1 MKAYISV
8 DTDTRKLLGKE
19 IIALGMALNAA
30 NVEQFI
36 FVDKYPREAGQETEM
51 LQKAMKEIDGCNFII
66 VEASNINV
74 TSCVELGYAKAK
86 RKPIVYLQ
94 KSEATSDEI
103 IFALSNFH
111 ILYTSPKDLFDQLT
125 EFLKNVLPQQ

>member
-19 IIALGMALNAA
+19 IIALGMALSTA

-36 FVDKYPREAGQETEM
+36 FVDKHPREAGQEAEM
-51 LQKAMKEIDGCNFII
+51 LQKAMKEIDTCNFII
-66 VEASNINV
+66 VEATNINV

-94 KSEATSDEI
+94 KAEATSDEI

-111 ILYTSPKDLFDQLT
+111 ILYSSPKDLFDQLT

>member
-94 KSEATSDEI
+94 KDEATSDEI

>member
-19 IIALGMALNAA
+19 IIALGMALSTA

-36 FVDKYPREAGQETEM
+36 FVDKHPREAGQEVEM
-51 LQKAMKEIDGCNFII
+51 LQRAMKEIDTCNFII
-66 VEASNINV
+66 VEATNINV

-86 RKPIVYLQ
+86 RKPIVYLE
-94 KSEATSDEI
+94 KAEATSDEI
-103 IFALSNFH
+103 IFAVSNFH
-111 ILYTSPKDLFDQLT
+111 IRSEERRVERAKI
-125 EFLKNVLPQQ
+125 

>member
-19 IIALGMALNAA
+19 IIALGMALSTA

-36 FVDKYPREAGQETEM
+36 FVDKHPREAGQEVEM
-51 LQKAMKEIDGCNFII
+51 LQKAMKEIDTCNFII
-66 VEASNINV
+66 VEATNINV

-94 KSEATSDEI
+94 KAEATPDEI
-103 IFALSNFH
+103 KIGRASCRE
-111 ILYTSPKDLFDQLT
+111 I
-125 EFLKNVLPQQ
+125 VV

>member
-94 KSEATSDEI
+94 KAEATSDEI

>member
-19 IIALGMALNAA
+19 IIALGMALSTA

-36 FVDKYPREAGQETEM
+36 FVDKHPREAGQEVEM
-51 LQKAMKEIDGCNFII
+51 LQKAMKEIDTCNFII
-66 VEASNINV
+66 VEATNINV

-94 KSEATSDEI
+94 KAEATSDEI

-111 ILYTSPKDLFDQLT
+111 ILYSSPKDLFDQLT

>member
-19 IIALGMALNAA
+19 IIALGMALSTA

-36 FVDKYPREAGQETEM
+36 FVDKHPREAGQEVEM
-51 LQKAMKEIDGCNFII
+51 LQKAMKEIDTCNFII
-66 VEASNINV
+66 VEATNINV
-74 TSCVELGYAKAK
+74 ISCVELGYAKAK

-94 KSEATSDEI
+94 KAEATSDEI

-111 ILYTSPKDLFDQLT
+111 ILYSSPKDLFDQLT

>member
-8 DTDTRKLLGKE
+8 ETDTRKLLGKE
-19 IIALGMALNAA
+19 IIALGMALSTA
-30 NVEQFI
+30 NVEQVI
-36 FVDKYPREAGQETEM
+36 LVDKQPREAGQEVEM
-51 LQKAMKEIDGCNFII
+51 LLKAMKEIDTCNFII
-66 VEASNINV
+66 VEATNINV

-86 RKPIVYLQ
+86 RKPIVHLQ
-94 KSEATSDEI
+94 KAEATSDEI

-111 ILYTSPKDLFDQLT
+111 ILYSSPKDLFDQLT

>member
-19 IIALGMALNAA
+19 IIALGMALSSA

-36 FVDKYPREAGQETEM
+36 FVDKYPREAGQEAEM
-51 LQKAMKEIDGCNFII
+51 LQNAMKEIDSCNFII
-66 VEASNINV
+66 VEASQINI

-111 ILYTSPKDLFDQLT
+111 IFYSNPKDLFDQLT

>member
-19 IIALGMALNAA
+19 IIALGMPLSTA
-30 NVEQFI
+30 NVVQFI
-36 FVDKYPREAGQETEM
+36 FVDKHPREAGQEVEM
-51 LQKAMKEIDGCNFII
+51 LHKAMKEIDTCNFNI
-66 VEASNINV
+66 VEATNSNV

-86 RKPIVYLQ
+86 RKPIVLLQ
-94 KSEATSDEI
+94 KAEATSDEI

-111 ILYTSPKDLFDQLT
+111 ILDSSPKDLLDQLT
-125 EFLKNVLPQQ
+125 VVLKNVLPQQ